1 MCVYV
6 CVCVCVMSRQ
16 MEATHRSVLDQI
28 VSDGGASVILLD
40 QVHLDGVPVL
50 SHLPFQLGCTG
61 FP

>member
-1 MCVYV
+1 MCV
-6 CVCVCVMSRQ
+6 MPLK